1 MRRPSTITNIRK
13 DRRVHQAMVCAS
25 SLAIVLSDVIFNFCL
40 NKATPSRGAR
50 HGKHRV
56 LDSIMQR
63 IVRLSRYIRRHRR
76 SCDFRWLGSERT
88 ATLGKAAGDVGG
100 RQATVA
106 GSWAVRVACPQ
117 AINPCRH
124 PTVSMGRTDSSFVH
138 AVVAIAKLASDEHT
152 CFHGR
157 RNKPRIHFP
166 HSSTRKCSGPRPTT
180 ALDTYVG
187 SSYCIA
193 FRE

>member
-1 MRRPSTITNIRK
+1 
-13 DRRVHQAMVCAS
+13 MVCTS
-25 SLAIVLSDVIFNFCL
+25 KLAIVLSDVILNSCL
-40 NKATPSRGAR
+40 NKAIPSRGAR

-56 LDSIMQR
+56 LDLIMQP
-63 IVRLSRYIRRHRR
+63 IVRLSRYIQHRR
-76 SCDFRWLGSERT
+76 PCDFCWLGSERT

-106 GSWAVRVACPQ
+106 GSWAVRIACPQ

-124 PTVSMGRTDSSFVH
+124 PTVSMGRTDSSFFVH
-138 AVVAIAKLASDEHT
+138 AVVAIANLHPTNTRA
-152 CFHGR
+152 FHGR